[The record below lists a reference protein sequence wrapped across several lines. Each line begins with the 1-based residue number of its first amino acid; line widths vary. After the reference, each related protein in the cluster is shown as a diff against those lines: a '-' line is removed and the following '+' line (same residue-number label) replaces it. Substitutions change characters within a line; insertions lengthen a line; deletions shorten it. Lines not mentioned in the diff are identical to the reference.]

1 MLNCNYMKHFM
12 RSIIFLLL
20 LCGSSWAATSTLN
33 TSGSWSTATNWTP
46 SGVPGSTVDAVVNGA
61 KYANVSTNVGSIKT
75 LTLGNSSGDG
85 AINMLDASGVLRI
98 SNGINVCLVVG
109 GPGVADT
116 DIVPYPSYYSHVNG
130 DFSTTGDMVIGT
142 NSLSGQA
149 FFNQGN
155 LSVGG
160 CLRVGA
166 QTSGVSQFKIN
177 GGGSGVS
184 SLGAN
189 QLEVGSKGRLVFD
202 YLGGAGVLPLS
213 VTNQVT
219 LSSGSTLVV
228 TNTTVLHVGTY
239 NLINGGSLSGTFSTT
254 DISGLPPYMSTQI
267 QYDTAN
273 GDVNLVVSNSI
284 TAFDNYSG
292 DGVWSQD
299 NWYPS
304 YPDGT
309 SFGRLEAF
317 VWVTSPVEIGYLE
330 IGTTQQNYGL
340 NIWDPAGSLT
350 LNRPVVSLIVG
361 VANNG
366 GGGAD
371 YPGGIGYPNYYH
383 HAAGSLTT
391 VGDMILGAN
400 SGKVEALFTGGS
412 IQVGGTLRLGS
423 YQNSGASV
431 FQLQYAGG
439 TIGVHDLEIGS
450 AGKLVFDYMGG
461 VSLKTINVTGQALI
475 LSGAKLSIKNTSS
488 SPVAITPTTYTL
500 VQAASIIGSFSQVEF
515 SGFPSS
521 VVPRIVYS
529 GGQIQLVVESASEGA
544 PVLDPGTFRLS
555 GYSRVAPIGTAGYAF
570 GSSRDGEDVYF
581 SDFALG
587 TITRVSGGV
596 STNLKTGLTGIYG
609 LSVKGDKMYFAREY
623 DTNWG
628 TSKVFVMNKS
638 GTTWGDP
645 VELVG
650 GLTRPRGLFIES
662 SGTLLLAVEALA
674 EGQAGAI
681 VRIDPATRTWAP
693 IVTGLFCP
701 QSAVSDASGSLYFDE
716 YGLTTADGTPTLTG
730 RLWKIAAGTTTRT
743 KMLEGSRLRG
753 LALVPGSPDQLVQMS
768 EASDG
773 DEGNS
778 STTTI
783 LTTSGTL
790 LRKIEGVDYPQ
801 MTGGTSS
808 GVVVTTCPRDEA
820 LLSILPNNSSG
831 SDVAIALRTG
841 VDSFA
846 SVRGLT
852 YRSSGDGRTPVTITG
867 MKDGSLTFYVS
878 PDSTGKFAGWIRM
891 TKAQWPNVSTSE
903 VYSYMPGWYNTPQ
916 PEVQSSTGTLNR
928 LQIFPHRSRNISRW
942 PMTGV
947 GTGGETAQPGF
958 SEIPDAYLAYIE
970 ISGLAAAVAT
980 ISWDAGGTDALW
992 STAANWSGN
1001 VLPGASDDVLLNA
1014 GVYVTSAVG
1023 PVGNVVVG
1031 NASATGALNMI
1042 FPGSLS
1048 ATSLTIGAANNAGGG
1063 TGYPNY
1069 FYGNGGN
1076 ITTTGDFVIGANGAK
1091 IYGSY
1096 TWGDITVGGALKI
1109 GAGYSDP
1116 GDSTLL
1122 LRGASSTITS
1132 GSLTIGGGVKL
1143 IMDYDVGTSIRTLTS
1158 TGAVTLQTGSSIK
1171 IVGNSSIA
1179 AGANPRLIDGA
1190 PGQLSGTFSNV
1201 TFEGFSSSVV
1211 PSLAYNSTDGDV
1223 WLVISARPPLSWD
1236 AGGGADQKWST
1247 VANWSG
1253 DVLPGSGDDVLLN
1266 GGVQVTTAVGPV
1278 GNVVVGNASATG
1290 ALNMIFPGSLS
1301 ATSLTIGAA
1310 NNAGGGTGYPN
1321 YFYGNGGN
1329 ITTTGDFVIGANG
1342 AKIYGSYTW
1351 GDITV
1356 GGALKIGAGYSDP
1369 GDSTLLLRGA
1379 SSTITSGSLTIG
1391 GGVKLIMDYDVGTSI
1406 RTLTSTGAV
1415 TLQTGSSIKIVGNSS
1430 IAAGAN
1436 PRLIDGAPGQL
1447 SGTFSSVTFEGFSSS
1462 VVPSLAYNNIDG
1474 DVWLVLTSAGTTF
1487 ASWSGSATPA
1497 DSTTLMTYGV
1507 GGATSLTGA
1516 SEKMVTTVDASNLSI
1531 TAIVRV
1537 DDTRLS
1543 VVGQSTTSLSGS
1555 WSNLVTNPTGTV
1567 SSDQSGVPTGCQRRI
1582 FSVIKGI
1589 NSKIFLRLVVTL
1601 SN

>member
-1 MLNCNYMKHFM
+1 
-12 RSIIFLLL
+12 
-20 LCGSSWAATSTLN
+20 
-33 TSGSWSTATNWTP
+33 
-46 SGVPGSTVDAVVNGA
+46 
-61 KYANVSTNVGSIKT
+61 
-75 LTLGNSSGDG
+75 
-85 AINMLDASGVLRI
+85 
-98 SNGINVCLVVG
+98 
-109 GPGVADT
+109 
-116 DIVPYPSYYSHVNG
+116 
-130 DFSTTGDMVIGT
+130 MVIGT

-184 SLGAN
+184 SLGASR
-189 QLEVGSKGRLVFD
+189 LEVGSKGRLVFD

-267 QYDTAN
+267 QYDTAK
-273 GDVNLVVSNSI
+273 GDVNLVVSDSI
-284 TAFDNYSG
+284 TEFDNYSG
-292 DGVWSQD
+292 DGFWSQD
-299 NWYPS
+299 NWTPS

-309 SFGRLEAF
+309 SFGRLLAS
-317 VWVTSPVEIGYLE
+317 VWVASPVEIGYLE

-340 NIWDPAGSLT
+340 YIWDSAGSLT

-361 VANNG
+361 AANNG
-366 GGGAD
+366 GGGVD

-431 FQLQYAGG
+431 FQLAYAGG
-439 TIGVHDLEIGS
+439 TIGVHDLEIGN

-488 SPVAITPTTYTL
+488 SPAVITPTTYTL
-500 VQAASIIGSFSQVEF
+500 VQAASIIGTFSQVEF

-529 GGQIQLVVESASEGA
+529 GGQIQLLVESASEGA

-570 GSSRDGEDVYF
+570 GSSADGEDVYF
-581 SDFALG
+581 SDYALG

-596 STNLKTGLTGIYG
+596 STTLKTGLTGIYG
-609 LSVKGDKMYFAREY
+609 LSVKADKMYFAREY

-628 TSKVFVMNKS
+628 TSKVFVMNKN

-650 GLTRPRGLFIES
+650 GLTRPRGLFVES

-693 IVTGLFCP
+693 IITGLFCP
-701 QSAVSDASGSLYFDE
+701 QSAVSDASGSLYFNE
-716 YGLTTADGTPTLTG
+716 YGLTTADGTPTMTG

-743 KMLEGSRLRG
+743 KLLEGSRLRG

-808 GVVVTTCPRDEA
+808 GIVVTTCPRDNS

-831 SDVAIALRTG
+831 SDTAIALRTG

-846 SVRGLT
+846 SVRGRT
-852 YRSSGDGRTPVTITG
+852 YRSSGDGRSPVTITG

-916 PEVQSSTGTLNR
+916 PEVQCSTGTLNR

-947 GTGGETAQPGF
+947 GTGGETPQPGF

-970 ISGLAAAVAT
+970 ISGLAVAAPTV
-980 ISWDAGGTDALW
+980 SWDGGGTDAAW

-1001 VLPGASDDVLLNA
+1001 VLPGASDNVLLNA

-1031 NASATGALNMI
+1031 NASANGAFNMV

-1048 ATSLTIGAANNAGGG
+1048 AISLTIGAANNSGGG

-1069 FYGNGGN
+1069 FRGDGGN

-1091 IYGSY
+1091 IDGIY
-1096 TWGDITVGGALKI
+1096 TWGNITVGGALKI

-1116 GDSTLL
+1116 GGSTLL

-1143 IMDYDVGTSIRTLTS
+1143 IMEFIDGNSMMRTLTS
-1158 TGAVTLQTGSSIK
+1158 LGAVTLESGSSIK
-1171 IVGNSSIA
+1171 IVGNTSIV
-1179 AGANPRLIDGA
+1179 AGDNRRLFDGGA
-1190 PGQLSGTFSNV
+1190 GLLRGTFSNV
-1201 TFEGFSSSVV
+1201 TFEGFSSNVV
-1211 PSLAYNSTDGDV
+1211 PSLVYNSTDGDV
-1223 WLVISARPPLSWD
+1223 WLVISTRTISWD

-1301 ATSLTIGAA
+1301 ATSMTIGAA

-1342 AKIYGSYTW
+1342 AKIDGIYTW

-1369 GDSTLLLRGA
+1369 GGSSLSLRGA
-1379 SSTITSGSLTIG
+1379 ASKIESGSLRIG
-1391 GGVKLIMDYDVGTSI
+1391 GGVRLIMDYNSGTSM
-1406 RTLTSTGAV
+1406 RTLKSTGAV
-1415 TLQTGSSIKIVGNSS
+1415 TLETGSSIKIVGNSS

-1436 PRLIDGAPGQL
+1436 PRLIDGGAGLL
-1447 SGTFSSVTFEGFSSS
+1447 SGTFSNVTFEGFSSS

-1487 ASWSGSATPA
+1487 ASWSGSSNAAT
-1497 DSTTLMTYGV
+1497 SVTLMSYAV
-1507 GGATSLTGA
+1507 GGAASPTDV
-1516 SEKMVTTVDASNLSI
+1516 SEKMVTTLDASNLSI
-1531 TAIVRV
+1531 TSIVRV
-1537 DDTRLS
+1537 DDTKLS
-1543 VVGQSTTSLSGS
+1543 VVGQSATSLSGP
-1555 WSNLVTNPTGTV
+1555 WTDLPQNPKGTAVSNQTGV
-1567 SSDQSGVPTGCQRRI
+1567 SSGCERRI
-1582 FSVIKGI
+1582 FSVSRGSNPSNPKM
-1589 NSKIFLRLVVTL
+1589 FLRLVVTL
-1601 SN
+1601 GN